1 MSGFSKDSA
10 EVIEFM
16 TLFARLK
23 RWCDDAP
30 QDLVALAGSDD
41 SVQDIC
47 FRLFFAAHLLRM
59 NERRSRV
66 LFAAPVDPAFQS
78 AWRDYEARYEAVMA
92 SASLPSILSEIGS
105 TETSISSQADLNWA
119 IADDEAEEQTSG
131 IRLAFEHARYEVENS
146 GSFLD
151 PEFASKVEE
160 GVAAWDRLTLDTGFD
175 LRGVFRRRALIPFI
189 LVPRHVAAKHGS
201 AEKFSLLRNLQQ
213 AQDAFVFGATY
224 PSLAL
229 MRSIMESVLRNHYRV
244 KGENLSDRIHNAR
257 DRLPPGA
264 GEAALHRLRK
274 LANAILHLDPES
286 DAGLTNLDE
295 VRLEKEIVSLLFVL
309 RELIEGAG

>member
-1 MSGFSKDSA
+1 MSGDSKDSI

-16 TLFARLK
+16 ELFSRLK
-23 RWCDDAP
+23 YWCDDTP
-30 QDLVALAGSDD
+30 QDVVALAKSDD
-41 SVQDIC
+41 SVQNLC
-47 FRLFFAAHLLRM
+47 LSLFFAAHRLRM
-59 NERRSRV
+59 NERSSRV
-66 LFAAPVDPAFQS
+66 LFAAPVDPTFQS
-78 AWRDYEARYEAVMA
+78 TWRDYEARYEAAMA
-92 SASLPSILSEIGS
+92 SASLPSILIEVDS
-105 TETSISSQADLNWA
+105 TETSTSSQADLNWE

-131 IRLAFEHARYEVENS
+131 VRLAFEHARYEVENS

-151 PEFASKVEE
+151 PEFAREVEE
-160 GVAAWDRLTLDTGFD
+160 GVAAWDRLTLDTGFN

-189 LVPRHVAAKHGS
+189 LVPRDISAKHGS
-201 AEKFSLLRNLQQ
+201 AEKFSMLKSLQQ

-224 PSLAL
+224 AALAL
-229 MRSIMESVLRNHYRV
+229 MRSIVEAVLRDHYRV
-244 KGENLSDRIHNAR
+244 DGENLSDRIHNAR
-257 DRLPPGA
+257 GRLPPGA

-309 RELIEGAG
+309 RELIEGAK